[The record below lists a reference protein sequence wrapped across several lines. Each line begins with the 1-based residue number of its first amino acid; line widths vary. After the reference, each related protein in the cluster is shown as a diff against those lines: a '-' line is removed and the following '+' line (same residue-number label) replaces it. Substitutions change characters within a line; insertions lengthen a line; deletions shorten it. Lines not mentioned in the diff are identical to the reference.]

1 MTARVTRTGAK
12 LGYRGVVYNVK
23 NNKFFADSEG
33 DQYEELPV
41 EAGVSQEDIT
51 TQVNAAQ
58 GGYEFTG
65 GFADRTT
72 GTAGVGQIGDNEL
85 YTQDMVNTGRWLRF
99 GFDPAKQAAND
110 QPYWSDPPPADAD
123 GVGLF
128 GGSYMPGGVTSLFD
142 FDFTASN
149 YSDAVETGTLQYTA
163 ANGSF
168 DFSQCEPGDLALV
181 RFDFNVTP
189 QIANTTME
197 VAMIWQT
204 RLPDGTPTFTF
215 PLTGNPIFLGAGS
228 VAQTFLSRPLLSAY
242 FASEEDVNARAL
254 LAVRADNP
262 IQVQPLTTL
271 VTIQR

>member
-1 MTARVTRTGAK
+1 MPTRITRNSHR
-12 LGYRGVVYNVK
+12 LGYREVIFNDRDK
-23 NNKFFADSEG
+23 NFYTDAPG
-33 DQYEELPV
+33 DQFEKLSVQPANSETV
-41 EAGVSQEDIT
+41 NQSIEA
-51 TQVNAAQ
+51 AK

-65 GFADRTT
+65 GFSDRETPP
-72 GTAGVGQIGDNEL
+72 AGVGQIGDNVL
-85 YTQDMVNTGRWLRF
+85 YTTEMVTNKRWLRF
-99 GFDPAKQAAND
+99 GFSGTQQALID
-110 QPYWSDPPPADAD
+110 QPYWSSPAPEEAT

-128 GGSYMPGGVTSLFD
+128 GGSYMPGGVDKLFD
-142 FDFTASN
+142 FDFSASS
-149 YSDAVETGTLQYTA
+149 YSDAVELGDLQYTA

-168 DFSQCEPGDLALV
+168 DFTECKPGDLALI

-197 VAMIWQT
+197 VALIWQT
-204 RLPDGTPTFTF
+204 RAADGTPTFTF

-242 FASEEDVNARAL
+242 FASDEDVNARAL